1 LRGVEAAERL
11 SDALGP
17 TIGMRLLD
25 VLAEALEIGAQL
37 PAGHVEVRLAGQ
49 EPSLV
54 TSRRA
59 MLRPPRRR
67 PRPGSPPGSA
77 CGCPSRWRPR
87 WRRRRPG
94 RRVGE
99 HLDREDARARA
110 VGIPAPRIG
119 NRLTGFGRS

>member
-25 VLAEALEIGAQL
+25 VLAEAALEIGAQL

-67 PRPGSPPGSA
+67 PRPGLAARIRLRLPESLEASVEEAAAGKA
-77 CGCPSRWRPR
+77 CR
-87 WRRRRPG
+87 
-94 RRVGE
+94 
-99 HLDREDARARA
+99 
-110 VGIPAPRIG
+110 
-119 NRLTGFGRS
+119 